1 MLSAGQRGN
10 RPEWPL
16 QVLEAMRHHDVAPSL
31 VDVAAEAVAVAVAE
45 VGIAEVGTTGAAAVA
60 AAAVA
65 AAADAMALTFD
76 RQAVPQ
82 PVFREFDNGSAVPPD
97 STDCSGLQSGRRR

>member
-97 STDCSGLQSGRRR
+97 SVSM

>member
-10 RPEWPL
+10 RPEWLL

-60 AAAVA
+60 AAA
-65 AAADAMALTFD
+65 DAMALTFD
-76 RQAVPQ
+76 RQAVPKM
-82 PVFREFDNGSAVPPD
+82 AL
-97 STDCSGLQSGRRR
+97 LQSTLTNPT

>member
-45 VGIAEVGTTGAAAVA
+45 VGIAEVGTTAAAAAVA

-76 RQAVPQ
+76 RQAVPKM
-82 PVFREFDNGSAVPPD
+82 AL
-97 STDCSGLQSGRRR
+97 LQSTLTNPT